1 MARRPTVLVS
11 GMLAGDPHQ
20 GGASWA
26 VLQYVLGFE
35 RLGHEVWIVEPVDR
49 RRPEVE
55 AYFGAIVSVFGLER
69 RAALLEP
76 GEPLPFDAR
85 PDILVNISGMLRGD
99 AFDASIPIRVYLDLD
114 PAFNQL
120 WHAVQG
126 IDVGLEGHT
135 HYVTVGQAIGRPGCS
150 VPTCGLD
157 WVGTLPPV
165 VLDHWTVAERVVH
178 DALTTVGNWR
188 GYGSIEHEGIHYGQ
202 KAHSLRRFIELPT
215 LTDERFALALS
226 IHPDETRDIDALTA
240 NRWQLLDPASVAG
253 TPAAYR
259 EFIQGSKAEFAVAK
273 SGYVESRCGWF
284 SDRSACYLASGRPA
298 IVQQTGLSEFLPTG
312 AGLFA
317 FESVADV
324 LAAIDE
330 LRRDY
335 GRHARAARAI
345 AEEYLDSD
353 RVLTRLLTAVGAGA
367 EGRRRTIHETVEAEL
382 AAALD
387 GLQVTSLRRR
397 PSAYRSSAPITELEV
412 TLANGATLTLLA
424 KDLSRQALHRRAR
437 EVKPEFLHDP
447 LREIDTYRLVLEAEG
462 LGTPAYYGS
471 VVDPTRDRYWLVIEK
486 VRGIELYQV
495 GELEVWC
502 GVLRWLARLHERFAG
517 CELPAH
523 LLRYD
528 RELLLGWRDRAE
540 AFADVEVPG
549 YEEVVEDLLSR
560 PATLLHGELY
570 PSNVLVDDGRVCP
583 VDWELAGA
591 GPARGRR
598 CRNHR
603 GLERSGACRAH
614 AAPTGK
620 SSRSRPT

>member
-1 MARRPTVLVS
+1 M
-11 GMLAGDPHQ
+11 
-20 GGASWA
+20 
-26 VLQYVLGFE
+26 
-35 RLGHEVWIVEPVDR
+35 EPVDR

-76 GEPLPFDAR
+76 GEPLPFEAR
-85 PDILVNISGMLRGD
+85 PDILVNISGMLRGE

-165 VLDHWTVAERVVH
+165 VLDHWPVAERIVH

-188 GYGSIEHEGIHYGQ
+188 GYGSIEHEGVHYGQ

-226 IHPDETRDIDALTA
+226 IHPDETRDLDALTA
-240 NRWQLLDPASVAG
+240 NRWQLLDPARWPELRPRTRKFV
-253 TPAAYR
+253 
-259 EFIQGSKAEFAVAK
+259 QGSKAEFAVAK

-298 IVQQTGLSEFLPTG
+298 IVQQTG
-312 AGLFA
+312 
-317 FESVADV
+317 FERVPPDRRRPVRVRDGRRTCSRRSS
-324 LAAIDE
+324 E

-397 PSAYRSSAPITELEV
+397 PSAYRSSAPIAELEV
-412 TLANGATLTLLA
+412 LLANGATLTLLA

-447 LREIDTYRLVLEAEG
+447 LREIDTYRLG
-462 LGTPAYYGS
+462 PRGRGTRNSRATYGS
-471 VVDPTRDRYWLVIEK
+471 VVDPT
-486 VRGIELYQV
+486 
-495 GELEVWC
+495 
-502 GVLRWLARLHERFAG
+502 A
-517 CELPAH
+517 
-523 LLRYD
+523 
-528 RELLLGWRDRAE
+528 
-540 AFADVEVPG
+540 
-549 YEEVVEDLLSR
+549 
-560 PATLLHGELY
+560 
-570 PSNVLVDDGRVCP
+570 
-583 VDWELAGA
+583 
-591 GPARGRR
+591 
-598 CRNHR
+598 
-603 GLERSGACRAH
+603 
-614 AAPTGK
+614 
-620 SSRSRPT
+620 RSRTGS